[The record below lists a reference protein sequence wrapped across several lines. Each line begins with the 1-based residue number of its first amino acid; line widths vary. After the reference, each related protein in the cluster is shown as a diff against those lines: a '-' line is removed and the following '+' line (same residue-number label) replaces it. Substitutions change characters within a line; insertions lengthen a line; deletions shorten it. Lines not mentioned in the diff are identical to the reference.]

1 MVVARAIPTPAL
13 IMLRNAYYQN
23 AITLQSIKLRF
34 QLMSAQL
41 IAKMHAE
48 GEIWAWNYADGHLLQ
63 PPASTGQIGPIS
75 FDLTQ

>member
-23 AITLQSIKLRF
+23 AITPQSIKLRF
-34 QLMSAQL
+34 QLMSAQP

-48 GEIWAWNYADGHLLQ
+48 SEIQAWNCADGTYSNPSLNGANRPYFL
-63 PPASTGQIGPIS
+63 
-75 FDLTQ
+75 